1 MVKLWLINCYYGYYG
16 SSVCSNHKWGYPNS
30 WMVYFMENTMK
41 ILILFSRAAKINQF
55 VKRLAKLTGDKCS
68 PAFLW
73 YTLHI
78 RKPHGIRHVA
88 PTVTTLHRL
97 NSCGVESLLEHR
109 SSGHHLQTTNEI
121 WIGKIT
127 WNDSNEPC
135 LNLSRF
141 PAMVWYH
148 LSWSK
153 RWRA

>member
-1 MVKLWLINCYYGYYG
+1 MIKLWLINCYYGYYG

-41 ILILFSRAAKINQF
+41 ILILWQGCKNQSICEAACKTSRRQVQPSIPMIHFAHQE
-55 VKRLAKLTGDKCS
+55 
-68 PAFLW
+68 
-73 YTLHI
+73 
-78 RKPHGIRHVA
+78 
-88 PTVTTLHRL
+88 TTRDSTCRADCH
-97 NSCGVESLLEHR
+97 NATPVELLRSRITARAR

-148 LSWSK
+148 FRWSK